1 MLKPQHIQPFPTVNL
16 QFFQNL
22 TRNNYTYE
30 HVFGFM
36 FKPCGPMILPNQ
48 MEILPRIP
56 QGSPITSFTKK
67 RGEKERK
74 ITFLSNPLRCKLRA
88 TKSRCVAPGN
98 TY

>member
-1 MLKPQHIQPFPTVNL
+1 MLKPQHIQPFPAVNL

-48 MEILPRIP
+48 REILPRIP

-67 RGEKERK
+67 EEKRK
-74 ITFLSNPLRCKLRA
+74 GKSHFLA
-88 TKSRCVAPGN
+88 TL
-98 TY
+98 